1 MGDEYPFCSRM
12 AQLFHRVQRHLIPY
26 KIAWHVNLAG
36 GHTHSLTRKD
46 HIMVY
51 HVGQGTF
58 RVSRCLEYRDLMI
71 TEIQDISLFYDLVY
85 HKIFIP
91 VVRGFCKS
99 GPRAAASESSRIVFF
114 ADGFSRIFFA

>member
-1 MGDEYPFCSRM
+1 
-12 AQLFHRVQRHLIPY
+12 
-26 KIAWHVNLAG
+26 
-36 GHTHSLTRKD
+36 
-46 HIMVY
+46 MVY

-99 GPRAAASESSRIVFF
+99 GPLRCRVRELTHRLFC
-114 ADGFSRIFFA
+114 

>member
-1 MGDEYPFCSRM
+1 MGDEYPFCSRT
-12 AQLFHRVQRHLIPY
+12 AQLFHRVQGHLIPY

-99 GPRAAASESSRIVFF
+99 GPLRCRVRELTHRLFC
-114 ADGFSRIFFA
+114 